1 MKKLIPAI
9 LAVLFSL
16 PLAAGTITLNP
27 SQTNVNVGDA
37 FSVNV
42 VYSGNVDEIVGFGFN
57 TAFSANLQLDNFTVA
72 APFDKISDLGENV
85 VVGVAFEG
93 PTSDSVPLAV
103 LNFTALAVGS
113 GTISVS
119 GAYDEEF
126 LGLYFLFNED
136 GESIEGSTT
145 LQVNE
150 GSEIPE
156 PSTAWLVAFAAPAL
170 AWRLRR

>member
-27 SQTNVNVGDA
+27 SQTNVNLGDA

-72 APFDKISDLGENV
+72 APFEDVSGIGAEIA
-85 VVGVAFEG
+85 GIAFPG
-93 PTSDSVPLAV
+93 ASGDPVTLAV
-103 LNFTALAVGS
+103 LNFTAIGVGAGS
-113 GTISVS
+113 ISVA
-119 GAYDEEF
+119 GFYDAEF
-126 LGLYFLFNED
+126 LGLYFLLNQD
-136 GESIEGSTT
+136 GESIEGSTSA
-145 LQVNE
+145 QVNE

-156 PSTAWLVAFAAPAL
+156 PSTAWLVAFAAPVL